1 MSLQKFFAAQLRK
14 PSGWFGSLVTAR
26 MLNRHNLKII
36 DTTLE
41 LLNLRP
47 NHHVLEIGFGG
58 GISLHRLSSFL
69 RQGMITGIDLSPEM
83 VRKAEKH
90 FSGEI
95 KTGRVRVQLGD
106 VSKLPYAASSF
117 DRVFTV
123 NTIYFWPDI
132 AQGLS
137 EIRRVLK
144 EGGMVAISIRS
155 RHVMQRLSFTKHNFQ
170 LFTAE
175 EVSTLLRQAGYQDV
189 RIDHRDQDKT
199 VDQAVILGAK

>member
-1 MSLQKFFAAQLRK
+1 
-14 PSGWFGSLVTAR
+14 
-26 MLNRHNLKII
+26 
-36 DTTLE
+36 
-41 LLNLRP
+41 
-47 NHHVLEIGFGG
+47 
-58 GISLHRLSSFL
+58 
-69 RQGMITGIDLSPEM
+69 MITGIDLSPEM